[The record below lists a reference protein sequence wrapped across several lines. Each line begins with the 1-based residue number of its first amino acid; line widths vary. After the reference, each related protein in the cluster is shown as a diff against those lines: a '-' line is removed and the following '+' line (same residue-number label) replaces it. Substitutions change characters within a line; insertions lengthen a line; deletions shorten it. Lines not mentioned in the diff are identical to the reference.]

1 MTDFYTAL
9 IAELRDDPAGIG
21 YAAMSDQQALDTLKA
36 ATVERIRS
44 SMSGN
49 ELFVATVP
57 AEFGAMTVER
67 RQLWIAFC
75 SGSTI
80 DPSHATVVEF
90 VKWIFGAES
99 QTVAALAEARK
110 EQIPRVVHLGIAEVQ
125 IGNVTS
131 AREIMEQQ

>member
-1 MTDFYTAL
+1 MNDFYTAL

-21 YAAMSDQQALDTLKA
+21 YTAMTDQEALDALKA
-36 ATVERIRS
+36 ATVQRIRS
-44 SMSGN
+44 SMSGH
-49 ELFVATVP
+49 ELFVNTVA
-57 AEFGAMTVER
+57 AEFAVLTEHK
-67 RQLWIAFC
+67 QILWISFC
-75 SGSTI
+75 SGDSV
-80 DPSHATVVEF
+80 DPGNAVTVDF
-90 VKWIFGAES
+90 VKWIFGAGS